1 MSFRHY
7 NLTLDGN
14 IQRLSSVLANS
25 AVGGAD
31 DESLRVITLQMQ
43 GDSGNPLF
51 VGGAPKVG
59 TIPDDVTLT
68 STDHGVRLEGGTG
81 GVPTAPFLLGEFES
95 GPLRL
100 SDFFVLGTN
109 AEVLHISVLGY

>member
-25 AVGGAD
+25 EVGGPD
-31 DESLRVITLQMQ
+31 DESLRVIQLQMQ
-43 GDSGNPLF
+43 GDSAGPLF

-59 TIPDDVTLT
+59 TTVTLT
-68 STDHGVRLEGGTG
+68 STDHGFRLEPGAA
-81 GVPTAPFLLGEFES
+81 GVPAAPYLLGEFET
-95 GPLRL
+95 GPIRL
-100 SDFFVLGTN
+100 SDVYVLGTDS
-109 AEVLHISVLGY
+109 EVLHISVLGF